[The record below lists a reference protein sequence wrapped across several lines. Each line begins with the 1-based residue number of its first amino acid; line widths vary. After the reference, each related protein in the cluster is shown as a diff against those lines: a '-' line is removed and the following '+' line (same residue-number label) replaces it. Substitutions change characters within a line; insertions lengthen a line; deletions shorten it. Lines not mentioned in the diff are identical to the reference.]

1 MSHPDSLRELLVKFK
16 DPLINEAWDSPLIT
30 HVQQPNQHWEV
41 NIPFPCDTQKKA
53 LTQAL
58 LHHLSSSHPA
68 EAPYTGDIKLTSSIP
83 AFKTAN
89 QAERLPNVHNILAVS
104 STKGGVGKSTLTANL
119 ALALQQEGARVGILD
134 ADVYGPNQ
142 PQLLGPHQ
150 QAGMDDSHYFPVMQH
165 GLATMSM
172 GYLVKP
178 DTPLAWRGPM
188 ATAYL
193 TQMLRK
199 TQWPELDYLL
209 IDMPPGTGDIQ
220 LSIAQKMPITAAILV
235 TTPQCLSLADLEKGL
250 GLFKKMQIPVLGL
263 IENMAQLI
271 CSHCGHTNQL
281 FAASNT
287 QKFITKH
294 TLPLLGSLALSQDI
308 ADSCEKNTP
317 LLLTH
322 KQHPLS
328 QKIATMAY
336 TIGFQLGRY
345 PRHIPNPFPPIV
357 AE

>member
-1 MSHPDSLRELLVKFK
+1 MPTAIPFSKILTKFK
-16 DPLINEAWDSPLIT
+16 DNLINEAWDSPLIT
-30 HVQQPNQHWEV
+30 NTQKSDDLWE
-41 NIPFPCDTQKKA
+41 ISTPFPCNTQKKR
-53 LTQAL
+53 LTEAL
-58 LHHLSSSHPA
+58 LHHMHTHTPDTPFSGNL
-68 EAPYTGDIKLTSSIP
+68 ELTSNIP
-83 AFKTAN
+83 AFRTAN
-89 QAERLPNVHNILAVS
+89 QAERLPGVHNIIAIS

-150 QAGMDDSHYFPVMQH
+150 QAEMDDSHYFPVMQH

-199 TQWPELDYLL
+199 TRWPELDYLL

-220 LSIAQKMPITAAILV
+220 LSIAQKVPITAAVLV

-271 CSHCGHTNQL
+271 CSHCGHANQL
-281 FAASNT
+281 FASNNT
-287 QKFITKH
+287 QSFLSKH
-294 TLPLLGSLALSQDI
+294 DLPLLGSLALSQEI
-308 ADSCEKNTP
+308 ADSCENNTP
-317 LLLTH
+317 LLLANN
-322 KQHPLS
+322 QHPLS
-328 QKIATMAY
+328 QAIATMAY

>member
-1 MSHPDSLRELLVKFK
+1 MPHPDPLRESLTKFK
-16 DPLINEAWDSPLIT
+16 DLLINEAWDSPLIT
-30 HVQQPNQHWEV
+30 HIQKSDNLWEV
-41 NIPFPCDTQKKA
+41 TTPFPCDTQKKA
-53 LTQAL
+53 LTEAL
-58 LHHLSSSHPA
+58 LHHLKTHHS
-68 EAPYTGDIKLTSSIP
+68 DKTSFSGNLELNSNIP
-83 AFKTAN
+83 AFRTAN
-89 QAERLPNVHNILAVS
+89 QAERLPNVHNILAIS
-104 STKGGVGKSTLTANL
+104 STKGGVGKSTLTTNL

-150 QAGMDDSHYFPVMQH
+150 QAAMNESHYFPVMQH
-165 GLATMSM
+165 DLATMSM

-220 LSIAQKMPITAAILV
+220 LSIAQKVPITAAVLV

-271 CSHCGHTNQL
+271 CSHCGHANQL
-281 FAASNT
+281 FASNNT
-287 QKFITKH
+287 QSFLSKH
-294 TLPLLGSLALSQDI
+294 DLPLLGSLALSQEI
-308 ADSCEKNTP
+308 ADSCENNTP
-317 LLLTH
+317 LLLANN
-322 KQHPLS
+322 QHPLS
-328 QKIATMAY
+328 QAIAKMAY
-336 TIGFQLGRY
+336 IIGFQLGRY
-345 PRHIPNPFPPIV
+345 PLHIPNPFPPIV